1 MISDWNYNILIDPTR
16 TDPTRH
22 SHSVVLTDR
31 EEGGVAASQNPKPP
45 NWAQNRT
52 PNLPMATFTLKTATN
67 VLHRHHNNLTF
78 FSNNTTTR
86 TNLPISQKRRSRL
99 VPKVSMSAT
108 TVQTFLEKSSPSTKS
123 TAIPIMVI
131 IFLFYVSLLNFCFF
145 IFSSFHCALL
155 YEHSLYKSKLQWRN
169 FQSWCL
175 LMIKFPS

>member
-1 MISDWNYNILIDPTR
+1 
-16 TDPTRH
+16 
-22 SHSVVLTDR
+22 
-31 EEGGVAASQNPKPP
+31 
-45 NWAQNRT
+45 
-52 PNLPMATFTLKTATN
+52 MATFTLKTATN

-131 IFLFYVSLLNFCFF
+131 IHNIYLFVLLKFCFLFLFNFTVHCYMNTLLLN
-145 IFSSFHCALL
+145 
-155 YEHSLYKSKLQWRN
+155 
-169 FQSWCL
+169 
-175 LMIKFPS
+175 PSCNEETFNLNVYL